1 MRNQFFYTR
10 KVEDKEFRDSFNI
23 DMVIRTVSIESGET
37 IVLLDDLHELTKEV
51 PEINPKT
58 NKVTRLKRV
67 TENVQSE
74 IYLNKEDAER
84 FYKLTVHKD

>member
-51 PEINPKT
+51 PEINKYCE
-58 NKVTRLKRV
+58 KCM
-67 TENVQSE
+67 
-74 IYLNKEDAER
+74 YLYTGKQ
-84 FYKLTVHKD
+84 FI